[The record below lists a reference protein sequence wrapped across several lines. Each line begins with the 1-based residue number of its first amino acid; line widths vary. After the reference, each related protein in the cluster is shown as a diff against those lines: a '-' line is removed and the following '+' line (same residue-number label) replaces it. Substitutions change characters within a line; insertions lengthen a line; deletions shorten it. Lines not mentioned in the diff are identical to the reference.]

1 MNATQ
6 AAAVA
11 LDLGIAPCRVLGGL
25 SRFRGAK
32 GRMERVTPE
41 DCDFESFIDFA
52 HTPDALRSAAL
63 SARHLREN
71 GGRLIMLFG
80 CGGDRD
86 RGKRAQ
92 MGRVASEYADVI
104 VVTSD
109 NPRSEDRDEI
119 IRQILKGIDK
129 EKEYFV
135 EPSRAKAI
143 RLAVALAR
151 AGDVILLCG
160 KGHETYEIDAEG
172 KHPFDERSILLRAIA
187 EK

>member
-1 MNATQ
+1 
-6 AAAVA
+6 
-11 LDLGIAPCRVLGGL
+11 
-25 SRFRGAK
+25 
-32 GRMERVTPE
+32 MERVTPR
-41 DCDFESFIDFA
+41 DSDFECFIDFA
-52 HTPDALRSAAL
+52 HTPDALKRAAI
-63 SARHLREN
+63 SARPLR
-71 GGRLIMLFG
+71 GKDGRLIMLFG

-86 RGKRAQ
+86 RGKRAE

-135 EPSRAKAI
+135 EPSRADAV
-143 RLAVALAR
+143 RLATTLAR

-172 KHPFDERSILLRAIA
+172 KHPFDERAILLESI
-187 EK
+187 EKKK